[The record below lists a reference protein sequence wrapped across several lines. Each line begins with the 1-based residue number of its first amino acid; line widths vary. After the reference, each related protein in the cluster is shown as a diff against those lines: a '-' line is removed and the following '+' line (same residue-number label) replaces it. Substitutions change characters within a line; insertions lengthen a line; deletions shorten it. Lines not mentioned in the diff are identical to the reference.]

1 MKEPAMNL
9 LARQADASPATAASA
24 AVRKVVPVIL
34 SGGAGTRLWPL
45 SRESYPKQ
53 LWSLVSERTL
63 IQDTALR
70 AVGPEFAPPI
80 IVCNEAHRFLIA
92 EQMQGAAIAGARIVL
107 EPEGRNTAPAI
118 AAAALLVA
126 EEDAASIL
134 WMMAADAAI
143 ADRAALARG
152 LAVALPAAR
161 AGSVVT
167 FGMRPTAPESG
178 YGWIEPGA
186 ELPEAPGVRR
196 VARFI
201 EKPDPATAARLLA
214 SGNSLWNSGMFVFT
228 AATLLD
234 ELARHAP
241 AVLTAAR
248 RAVETRSVDPD
259 FIRLGAEAFRAAP
272 SISLDFALAERT
284 SKASVVAADFGWSD
298 VGSWQALWQLKEK
311 DASGNVALGDVLLES
326 ATNCYV
332 RSEGK
337 LTAVVGLADAAVIV
351 TDDAVLAV
359 HRDQAQQVKA
369 VVERLRAQGRPEA
382 ASHARVVRPWGYYE
396 SLLLGER
403 FQVKRIVVKPGGI
416 LSLQKHFHRAEH
428 WTVVGG
434 SALVTVGDKKQLL
447 AENESIYI
455 PLGAVHRMENPG
467 RIPMTLIEVQSGAY
481 LGEDDIV
488 RLEDSYGRA

>member
-1 MKEPAMNL
+1 MNL
-9 LARQADASPATAASA
+9 LAPEAGASPTAAVPA
-24 AVRKVVPVIL
+24 ASRHIIVPVIL
-34 SGGAGTRLWPL
+34 SGGVGTRLWPL

-53 LWSLVSERTL
+53 LWPLVSERTM

-80 IVCNEAHRFLIA
+80 VVCNEAHRFLIA
-92 EQMQGAAIAGARIVL
+92 EQMQGAAIADARIVL

-126 EEDAASIL
+126 QRDAASIV

-143 ADRAALARG
+143 ADRGALARA
-152 LAVALPAAR
+152 LAAALPAAA
-161 AGSVVT
+161 AGYIVT

-186 ELPEAPGVRR
+186 ELAEAPGVRR
-196 VARFI
+196 VTRFI
-201 EKPDPATAARLLA
+201 EKPDPETARRLLA

-241 AVLTAAR
+241 AVLAAVR
-248 RAVETRSVDPD
+248 QAVETRRDDPD
-259 FIRLGAEAFRAAP
+259 FIRLGTEAFRAAP

-284 SKASVVAADFGWSD
+284 SQAAVVAADLGWSD
-298 VGSWQALWQLKEK
+298 VGSWHALWQLNEK
-311 DASGNVALGDVLLES
+311 DANGNVALGDVLLES

-337 LTAVVGLADAAVIV
+337 LTAVVGLSDAAIIV
-351 TDDAVLAV
+351 TDDAVLAL
-359 HRDQAQQVKA
+359 HRDHAQEVKA
-369 VVERLRAQGRPEA
+369 VVERLRAAQRREA
-382 ASHARVVRPWGYYE
+382 ASHARVFRPWGYYE
-396 SLLLGER
+396 SLLVGER

-447 AENESIYI
+447 AENESIYV

-481 LGEDDIV
+481 FGEDDIV
-488 RLEDSYGRA
+488 RFEDSYGRT

>member
-1 MKEPAMNL
+1 MNL
-9 LARQADASPATAASA
+9 LAPEDDELA
-24 AVRKVVPVIL
+24 AVPALPGIVPVIL

-45 SRESYPKQ
+45 SRETFPKQ
-53 LWSLVSERTL
+53 LCSLVTERSL

-92 EQMQGAAIAGARIVL
+92 EQMRDAGIEGARIVL

-126 EEDAASIL
+126 ERNPDSIL

-143 ADRAALARG
+143 TNPAALA
-152 LAVALPAAR
+152 LALAAALPAAR
-161 AGSVVT
+161 AGSIVT
-167 FGMRPTAPESG
+167 FGMRPTAPETG

-186 ELPEAPGVRR
+186 ELPHAPGVRR
-196 VARFI
+196 AARFI
-201 EKPDPATAARLLA
+201 EKPDRETAAELFA
-214 SGNSLWNSGMFVFT
+214 TGQYLWNSGMFVFT
-228 AATLLD
+228 AATLLE
-234 ELARHAP
+234 ELATHAP
-241 AVLTAAR
+241 AVLAAAR
-248 RAVETRSVDPD
+248 GAVETRRADPD

-284 SKASVVAADFGWSD
+284 RRAAVVPADLGWSD
-298 VGSWQALWQLKEK
+298 VGSWHALWQLNPK
-311 DASGNVALGDVLLES
+311 DAAGNVALGDVLLES

-332 RSEGK
+332 HSEGR
-337 LTAVVGLADAAVIV
+337 LTAVVGLSDVAVIV
-351 TDDAVLAV
+351 TDDAVLAL
-359 HRDQAQQVKA
+359 HRNQAQQVKA
-369 VVERLRAQGRPEA
+369 VVDRLRAAERPEA
-382 ASHARVVRPWGYYE
+382 ASHRRVVRPWGYYE
-396 SLLLGER
+396 SLVLGER
-403 FQVKRIVVKPGGI
+403 FQVKRIVVNPGGI

-434 SALVTVGDKKQLL
+434 SALVTVGEEKRLL
-447 AENESIYI
+447 GENESIYI